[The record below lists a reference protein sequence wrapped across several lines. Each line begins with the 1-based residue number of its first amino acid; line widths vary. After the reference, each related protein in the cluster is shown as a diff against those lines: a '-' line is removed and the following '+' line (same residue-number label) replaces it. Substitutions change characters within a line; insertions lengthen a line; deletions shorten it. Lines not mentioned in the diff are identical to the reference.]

1 MALLTRE
8 EILVKEILKIEKID
22 LGNEDYVCIREMTGR
37 ERENF
42 EKSLTRMS
50 QNPNGEFTFESSLED
65 FRAKLV
71 VNTLCDEEGNNLLE
85 PEDYETL
92 SKNMSA
98 RRLEILASA
107 SLELNKMT
115 VQSKEEIVKNLESN
129 PRDDSTSDS
138 V

>member
-8 EILVKEILKIEKID
+8 EILAKENLKIEKVD
-22 LGNEDYVCIREMTGR
+22 LEGDSYVYVREMTGR

-42 EKSLTRMS
+42 EKSLTKVS
-50 QNPNGEFTFESSLED
+50 QSPNGKLMFKSSLED
-65 FRAKLV
+65 FRAKFV
-71 VNTLCDEEGNNLLE
+71 VNVLCDEEGNNLLK

-98 RRLEILASA
+98 RKLEIIASA
-107 SLELNKMT
+107 ALELNKMT
-115 VQSKEEIVKNLESN
+115 VQSKEEIVKNLESGLGG
-129 PRDDSTSDS
+129 DSDFGS